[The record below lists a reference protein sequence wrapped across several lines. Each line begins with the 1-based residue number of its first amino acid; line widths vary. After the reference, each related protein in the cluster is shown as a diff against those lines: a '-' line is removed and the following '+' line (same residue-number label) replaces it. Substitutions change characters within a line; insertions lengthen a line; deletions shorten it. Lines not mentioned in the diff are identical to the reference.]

1 MNETGQTTGGSWW
14 RTPLL
19 HLRARLQQREDQV
32 FLVLALVIGALTG
45 LAVVAF
51 ILLTER
57 AGMRLYPVGGARWR
71 RLLLPV
77 GGSLGIGYLLYH
89 YFPDARGSGVP
100 QTKAALF
107 ARGGRITM
115 RTVIGKF
122 FCTSATLAS
131 GIPLGR
137 EGPSVQ
143 VGAGIASV
151 LGRRLGLR
159 PEKVKALLP
168 VGAAAAIAAA
178 FNTPLAAVL
187 FSLEEIMGDLHAPVL
202 GSVVLASAT
211 SWMVLR
217 LLLGNNPLF
226 KVPQY
231 QLVHPLEFAV
241 YAVLGVA
248 GGLVSVAFTKL
259 LLGMRERFLRFP
271 QNTVWFQPVA
281 GGLLVGLMGLF
292 VPQVLGVGYGYVGD
306 VLNGRMAL
314 NLMVLLLVLKLLTVT
329 TSYASGNAG
338 GIFGP
343 ALFIGAMLGGTVG
356 SVAHR
361 LLPAYTATA
370 GAYAL
375 VGMGA
380 AFAGIVRAPMTS
392 VLMIFEMTQDYA
404 VIVPLMIAN
413 LVSLFISSRLQ
424 PEPIYEALAVQDGI
438 HLPSAET
445 RLRHGKRQIIRIMR
459 TPTESLPSELTVREA
474 LERIRS
480 SEFRTWLVC
489 DRRGL
494 VGVINRSTLELEA
507 AEGAAKQLDELVG
520 GPVFPHVHPDQGLD
534 LALERMGANQIE
546 ILPVVSRADVH
557 KLEGIVTLRRC
568 SGFLRAQH
576 AKSALGL
583 KALGAPPVPLL
594 VGWERLMH
602 PVGRRP
608 RFFIDQWLVVLSIFH
623 SLASSKVPTQAKPAW
638 VGPPGLHL

>member
-1 MNETGQTTGGSWW
+1 MSDSAQTTSTSAWRSW
-14 RTPLL
+14 LL
-19 HLRARLQQREDQV
+19 DRVAEPRQREGQI

-57 AGMRLYPVGGARWR
+57 MGMRLYPVGGAPWR
-71 RLLLPV
+71 RVLFPV
-77 GGSLGIGYLLYH
+77 VGSLGIGYLLYR

-100 QTKAALF
+100 QTKAALY
-107 ARGGRITM
+107 AREGRITL
-115 RTVIGKF
+115 RTVLGKF

-143 VGAGIASV
+143 VGAGIGSV
-151 LGRRLGLR
+151 LGRLFGLR
-159 PEKVKALLP
+159 SEQVKNLIP

-187 FSLEEIMGDLHAPVL
+187 FALEEIVGDLNAPVM
-202 GSVVLASAT
+202 GAVVLASAT

-217 LLLGNNPLF
+217 VLLGNNPLF

-231 QLVHPLEFAV
+231 ELVHPAEFAV

-259 LLGMRERFLRFP
+259 LLGMRARFLRFP
-271 QNTVWFQPVA
+271 QKTVWVQPVA
-281 GGLLVGLMGLF
+281 GGLLVGLVGWF
-292 VPQVLGVGYGYVGD
+292 VPQVLGVGYGFVGEA
-306 VLNGRMAL
+306 LNGRMTFQLMAL
-314 NLMVLLLVLKLLTVT
+314 LVVLKLLTVT

-356 SVAHR
+356 TVAHH
-361 LLPAYTATA
+361 LFPAYTATP

-413 LVSLFISSRLQ
+413 LVSLFIASRLQ
-424 PEPIYEALAVQDGI
+424 HAPIYEALAVQDGI
-438 HLPSAET
+438 HLPKAET
-445 RLRHGKRQIIRIMR
+445 RRRHGQRQVVRVMQ
-459 TPTESLPSELTVREA
+459 TAGQSLPAEITVREA
-474 LERIRS
+474 LESVRP
-480 SEFRTWLVC
+480 SEVRTWLVA
-489 DRRGL
+489 DRRGV
-494 VGVINRSTLELEA
+494 VGVINLARLEREL
-507 AEGAAKQLDELVG
+507 AEGADKKLGELVDALA
-520 GPVFPHVHPDQGLD
+520 FPHVHPDQSLE

-546 ILPVVSRADVH
+546 ILPVVNRADVN
-557 KLEGIVTLRRC
+557 KLEGIVTLQDVLDAYGV
-568 SGFLRAQH
+568 SRA
-576 AKSALGL
+576 
-583 KALGAPPVPLL
+583 
-594 VGWERLMH
+594 
-602 PVGRRP
+602 
-608 RFFIDQWLVVLSIFH
+608 
-623 SLASSKVPTQAKPAW
+623 
-638 VGPPGLHL
+638 

>member
-1 MNETGQTTGGSWW
+1 MSENGQKPSGGWW
-14 RTPLL
+14 RTPRL
-19 HLRARLQQREDQV
+19 HLVAKLQQREDQV

-57 AGMRLYPVGGARWR
+57 EGMRLYPAGSDRWR
-71 RLLLPV
+71 RVLFPV
-77 GGSLGIGYLLYH
+77 VGSLGIGYLLFR
-89 YFPDARGSGVP
+89 YFPYARGSGVP

-107 ARGGRITM
+107 AREGRITL
-115 RTVIGKF
+115 RTVLGKF

-151 LGRRLGLR
+151 LGRFLGLR

-187 FSLEEIMGDLHAPVL
+187 FALEEIVGDLHAPMI

-231 QLVHPLEFAV
+231 RLVHPLELAI

-271 QNTVWFQPVA
+271 QKTVWFQPVA
-281 GGLLVGLMGLF
+281 GGLLVGLMGWF

-314 NLMVLLLVLKLLTVT
+314 NLMILLVVLKLLAVT

-343 ALFIGAMLGGTVG
+343 ALFIGAMLGGAVG
-356 SVAHR
+356 TVAHR
-361 LLPAYTATA
+361 LLPAYTATP

-380 AFAGIVRAPMTS
+380 VFAGIVRTPMTS

-424 PEPIYEALAVQDGI
+424 RQPIYDALAVQDGI
-438 HLPSAET
+438 HLPAAET
-445 RLRHGKRQIIRIMR
+445 RHRHGRHQVTRVMH
-459 TPTESLPSELTVREA
+459 TATELLPSEITLEEA
-474 LERIRS
+474 LERVRS
-480 SEFRTWLVC
+480 SKLRTWLVT
-489 DRRGL
+489 DRRGV
-494 VGVINRSTLELEA
+494 VGLINLSTLERER
-507 AEGAAKQLDELVG
+507 AEGVAKKLGELMDAG
-520 GPVFPHVHPDQGLD
+520 VFPHVHPDQGLD
-534 LALERMGANQIE
+534 LALERMGKNQIE
-546 ILPVVSRADVH
+546 VLPVVSRADVH
-557 KLEGIVTLRRC
+557 KLEGMVTLRDVLD
-568 SGFLRAQH
+568 SYGVN
-576 AKSALGL
+576 
-583 KALGAPPVPLL
+583 PTD
-594 VGWERLMH
+594 
-602 PVGRRP
+602 RP
-608 RFFIDQWLVVLSIFH
+608 
-623 SLASSKVPTQAKPAW
+623 
-638 VGPPGLHL
+638 

>member
-1 MNETGQTTGGSWW
+1 MYSLGGHLREMSEGGQKMSGSWW
-14 RTPLL
+14 RTPRL
-19 HLRARLQQREDQV
+19 HLVAKLQQREDQV

-57 AGMRLYPVGGARWR
+57 AGMRLYPVGSARWR
-71 RLLLPV
+71 RLLFPV
-77 GGSLGIGYLLYH
+77 AGSLGIGYLLFR
-89 YFPDARGSGVP
+89 YFPNARGSGVP

-107 ARGGRITM
+107 AREGRITL
-115 RTVIGKF
+115 RTVLGKF

-151 LGRRLGLR
+151 LGRFLGLR

-187 FSLEEIMGDLHAPVL
+187 FALEEIVGDLHAPVL

-211 SWMVLR
+211 SWVVLR

-231 QLVHPLEFAV
+231 QLVHPLEFAI

-248 GGLVSVAFTKL
+248 GGVVSVTFTKL
-259 LLGMRERFLRFP
+259 LLDMRERFLRFP
-271 QNTVWFQPVA
+271 QKTVWFQPVA
-281 GGLLVGLMGLF
+281 GGLLVGLLGLF

-314 NLMVLLLVLKLLTVT
+314 NLMVLLVVLKLLAVT

-356 SVAHR
+356 TVAHR
-361 LLPAYTATA
+361 LLPTYTATA

-380 AFAGIVRAPMTS
+380 VFAGIVRAPMTS
-392 VLMIFEMTQDYA
+392 VVMIFEMTQDYA

-438 HLPSAET
+438 HLPTAET
-445 RLRHGKRQIIRIMR
+445 RHRHGQRQVTRIMHAA
-459 TPTESLPSELTVREA
+459 TELLPADVTVGEA
-474 LERIRS
+474 LERVRS
-480 SEFRTWLVC
+480 SELRTWLVT
-489 DRRGL
+489 DRRGV
-494 VGVINRSTLELEA
+494 VGVINLTTLEREA
-507 AEGAAKQLDELVG
+507 TGDGAKQLGEIVSGL
-520 GPVFPHVHPDQGLD
+520 VFPHVHPDQGID
-534 LALERMGANQIE
+534 LALERMGANHIE
-546 ILPVVSRADVH
+546 LLPVVSRADIH
-557 KLEGIVTLRRC
+557 KLEGIVTLRDVLD
-568 SGFLRAQH
+568 SYGVNLT
-576 AKSALGL
+576 GL
-583 KALGAPPVPLL
+583 A
-594 VGWERLMH
+594 
-602 PVGRRP
+602 
-608 RFFIDQWLVVLSIFH
+608 
-623 SLASSKVPTQAKPAW
+623 
-638 VGPPGLHL
+638 